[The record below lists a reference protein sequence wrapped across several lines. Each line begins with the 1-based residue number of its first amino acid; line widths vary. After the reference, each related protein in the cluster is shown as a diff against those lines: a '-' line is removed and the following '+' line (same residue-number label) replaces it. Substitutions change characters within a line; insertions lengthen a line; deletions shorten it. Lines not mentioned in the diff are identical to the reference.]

1 MASSSP
7 TPSKGLSAAII
18 LTAVF
23 GGILVVIS
31 LYMTIAPAVLIYRDG
46 SHSTAALWF
55 LWGLAWTVHWLNMTV
70 KGVGK
75 GLLLARIQQAQK
87 NS

>member
-1 MASSSP
+1 MDSSSP
-7 TPSKGLSAAII
+7 TPSKGLSTAII
-18 LTAVF
+18 LAGVF
-23 GGILVVIS
+23 GGILVLIS
-31 LYMTIAPAVLIYRDG
+31 LYMTIAPAILMWRDG
-46 SHSTAALWF
+46 SHSTALLWF
-55 LWGLAWTVHWLNMTV
+55 LWGALWTVYWLNMTL